1 MLFRTFETLVDP
13 LPEERPAPP
22 PGRLRAFIWH
32 YVKPFRWLL
41 GLSVVLSAMIG
52 FIEVYA
58 FDLVGQVIEWM
69 GEAGREG
76 FWDAHGRQV
85 LLIAGLIAVVWP
97 VLSLLDELT
106 LLQGIMGNMPMSIRW
121 RAHRYL
127 LRQSTSFFADDF
139 AGRLST
145 KLMQTALGVRD
156 TVTKLTN
163 LCVYMTVYFGSAL
176 VLFAAAD
183 WRLTIPL
190 LVWLAGYVGLMVVFL
205 PRLREIS
212 EAQSEARSVLT
223 GRIVDAYTNIATV
236 KMFSS
241 QGAEDAYARE
251 GMEGM
256 LATVYPQM
264 RLATLLSLLIHLL
277 NGVLIAGTLLLGL
290 RLWSAGAAPL
300 GTVAFAVPLTLRI
313 QGISQ
318 YFLWEVSNLFENLGM
333 AENGMETL
341 ARPLAVTDRSADLLR
356 PGPKGVAYRGVTF
369 SYGRD
374 QAVIRDLNLEVR
386 PGEKVGLIGRSGA
399 GKSTLVALALR
410 FYDPEAGRVLVGGQD
425 VSEVTQD
432 SLRRA
437 IAVVSQDTSLL
448 HRSIRDNIRYGR
460 EGASDAEVIEA
471 ARRAEAWGFIEGL
484 VDDKGRAGLDAMV
497 GERGVKLSGGQRQ
510 RVAIARVILKDAPIL
525 ILDEATSALDSEV
538 EAAIQDRM
546 DELTAGRTV
555 LAIAHRLSTIAMMDR
570 LVVMDRGAVV
580 EEGTHAELLA
590 RGGLYA
596 DLWARQSGGF
606 VARGEDA
613 RDAVDA

>member
-1 MLFRTFETLVDP
+1 MLFRTFEHLVNP
-13 LPEERPAPP
+13 LPDERPGPP
-22 PGRLRAFIWH
+22 PARLRAFVWH
-32 YVKPFRWLL
+32 YARPFRWLL
-41 GLSVVLSAMIG
+41 LASVLLSGLIG
-52 FIEVYA
+52 FIEVWA
-58 FDLVGQVIEWM
+58 FDLVGRIVEWM
-69 GEAGREG
+69 GESGGEG
-76 FWDAHGRQV
+76 FWDAHGVQV
-85 LLIAGLIAVVWP
+85 FAIAALIAIVWP
-97 VLSLLDELT
+97 LLSLLDDLT

-156 TVTKLTN
+156 TVVKLTN

-183 WRLTIPL
+183 WRLTLPL
-190 LVWLAGYVGLMVVFL
+190 IGWLAGYVAIMAVFL
-205 PRLREIS
+205 PRLRTIS

-223 GRIVDAYTNIATV
+223 GRIVDAYANIATV

-264 RLATLLSLLIHLL
+264 RLATALSLMIHLL
-277 NGVLIAGTLLLGL
+277 NGFLIAGTLLLGL
-290 RLWSAGAAPL
+290 RLWSTGAASL

-318 YFLWEVSNLFENLGM
+318 YFLWEVANLFENLGM

-341 ARPLAVTDRSADLLR
+341 AKPLAVTDRSAESLR
-356 PGPKGVAYRGVTF
+356 DGAAGIAYEAVTF
-369 SYGRD
+369 SYGGAR
-374 QAVIRDLNLEVR
+374 AVIRDLSLEVR

-410 FYDPEAGRVLVGGQD
+410 FYDPEAGRVLIGGQD

-437 IAVVSQDTSLL
+437 IAVVSQDTSLM

-460 EGASDAEVIEA
+460 EDATDGQVIDA
-471 ARRAEAWGFIEGL
+471 ARRAEAWDFIEAL
-484 VDDKGRAGLDAMV
+484 EDDKGRAGLDAMV

-510 RVAIARVILKDAPIL
+510 RIAIARVILKDAPIL

-546 DELTAGRTV
+546 DALTAGRTV
-555 LAIAHRLSTIAMMDR
+555 LAIAHRLSTIAAMDR
-570 LVVMDRGAVV
+570 LVVMDRGEIA
-580 EEGTHAELLA
+580 EEGTHADLLA

-606 VARGEDA
+606 VARDEGEDA
-613 RDAVDA
+613 LADA